1 MSVGATRRRLRNRK
15 RRYSPRARQAGQSLV
30 EMAVA
35 LIVLVPLAAGITLL
49 GQYAHIKAQTQAAAR
64 QAAWQAT
71 VQPGYA
77 MPSQSAVQTSLRVRQ
92 FATTDAPLRSRE
104 RPPATL
110 DDPMLTTFAGQALLQ
125 PGDVRLSVY
134 RNQPSPDLMDKLT
147 GALGKLTGK
156 IAPKSFPP
164 DSNGLVTAEV
174 HAKPQL
180 IKTRGGQAADFLD
193 PLDREQLDVSGR
205 TVLLAD
211 AWNASGAGED
221 RNGRPVTIAYGAR
234 SVRNQIRALAPAGL
248 IGSQA
253 SRDVEK
259 VTDWLSVIPL
269 FNGRGDLQ
277 IGKAAPDV
285 VPADKLVRY
294 GKAH

>member
-1 MSVGATRRRLRNRK
+1 MSVGTARRQAPGRIRK
-15 RRYSPRARQAGQSLV
+15 RSPRCRQAGQSLV

-49 GQYAHIKAQTQAAAR
+49 GQYAHIKVQTQAAAR

-77 MPSQSAVQTSLRVRQ
+77 MPSQDAVQTSLRVRQ
-92 FATTDAPLRSRE
+92 FATADAPLRSRE
-104 RPPATL
+104 RAPTTL
-110 DDPMLTTFAGQALLQ
+110 DDPMLTTFAGRSLLQ
-125 PGDVRLSVY
+125 PDDVRLSVY

-164 DSNGLVTAEV
+164 DSNGLITAEV
-174 HAKPQL
+174 HARPQL
-180 IKTRGGQAADFLD
+180 IRTGDGRPADFLD

-205 TVLLAD
+205 TVLLVD
-211 AWNASGAGED
+211 AWNASGGGED
-221 RNGRPVTIAYGAR
+221 RNGDPVTIAYDAR
-234 SVRNQIRALAPAGL
+234 SVRQQIRALAPAGL

-259 VTDWLSVIPL
+259 VTDWLSAIPL
-269 FNGRGDLQ
+269 FNGRGKMQ
-277 IGKAAPDV
+277 IGKIAPDV

-294 GKAH
+294 DNAH

>member
-1 MSVGATRRRLRNRK
+1 MSFAAASRQVRDRNRRRSLRR
-15 RRYSPRARQAGQSLV
+15 RQAGQSLV

-77 MPSQSAVQTSLRVRQ
+77 MPSQGTVQTSLRVRQ
-92 FATTDAPLRSRE
+92 FATADAPLRSRE
-104 RPPATL
+104 RAPTAL
-110 DDPMLTTFAGQALLQ
+110 DDPMLTTFAGRPLLQ
-125 PGDVRLSVY
+125 PDDVRLSVY

-164 DSNGLVTAEV
+164 DSNGLITAEV
-174 HAKPQL
+174 HARPQL
-180 IKTRGGQAADFLD
+180 IRTRDGQAADFLD
-193 PLDREQLDVSGR
+193 PLDREQLDVSAR

-211 AWNASGAGED
+211 AWNASGGGED
-221 RNGRPVTIAYGAR
+221 RNGDPVTIAYDAR
-234 SVRNQIRALAPAGL
+234 SVRQQIRALAPAGL

-259 VTDWLSVIPL
+259 VTDWLSAIPL
-269 FNGRGDLQ
+269 FNGRGKMQ
-277 IGKAAPDV
+277 IGKTAPDV

-294 GKAH
+294 GTTH